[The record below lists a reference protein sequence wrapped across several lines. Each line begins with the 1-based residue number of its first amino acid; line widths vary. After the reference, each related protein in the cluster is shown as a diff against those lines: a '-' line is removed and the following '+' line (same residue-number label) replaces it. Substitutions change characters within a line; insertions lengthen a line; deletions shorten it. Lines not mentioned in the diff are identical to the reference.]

1 MRVQEYCSTFA
12 PEFISMQITLTIQ
25 KSKVYEE
32 VAQTTDYTGAKL
44 EGDTT
49 GEAYDRIKTVDEDE
63 SELERFWNESR
74 ADIVNTLIEVL
85 ESEGMYVLNN
95 TTYTADETGDYY
107 RLTLNMTS
115 LFPSS
120 TDDAD
125 KHTSLLRSMEHS
137 LFSFFV
143 NSIMVKWCLYAQPSL
158 TDKYSVL
165 SSVELKKL
173 RKKVYFRQRPKRPTN

>member
-1 MRVQEYCSTFA
+1 
-12 PEFISMQITLTIQ
+12 MQITLTIQ

-49 GEAYDRIKTVDEDE
+49 GEA
-63 SELERFWNESR
+63 
-74 ADIVNTLIEVL
+74 LIEVL
-85 ESEGMYVLNN
+85 ESEGMYVLND

-107 RLTLNMTS
+107 RVTLNMTS

-165 SSVELKKL
+165 SSVELNKL